1 MGKGSNL
8 LETYGTSDQGRADV
22 NHNDNLFC

>member
-1 MGKGSNL
+1 MGEGSNL